1 MSSLNLCCG
10 RNKLKDYVNVDL
22 NKEFE
27 PDLCFDVRE
36 VFPLDAE
43 SQDEVL
49 LFHSIEHIQKFYHR
63 RLFKEIHRVLKPKGR
78 FYMSFPEF
86 RIVAQ
91 YWLENYKGSREFWT
105 DVLYGRQENIY
116 DFHVVPMETEA
127 VKVDLIEAGFKDINV
142 AQEQPECFNT
152 IIKCVKTI
160 PQMSYEDVLQNDI
173 DKIVVLVK

>member
-10 RNKLKDYVNVDL
+10 RNKLKDYINVDL

-27 PDLCFDVRE
+27 PDLCFDIRE

-63 RLFKEIHRVLKPKGR
+63 RLFKEIHRVLKPEGK
-78 FYMSFPEF
+78 FYISFPEF

-105 DVLYGRQENIY
+105 DVLYGRQ
-116 DFHVVPMETEA
+116 
-127 VKVDLIEAGFKDINV
+127 
-142 AQEQPECFNT
+142 
-152 IIKCVKTI
+152 
-160 PQMSYEDVLQNDI
+160 
-173 DKIVVLVK
+173 